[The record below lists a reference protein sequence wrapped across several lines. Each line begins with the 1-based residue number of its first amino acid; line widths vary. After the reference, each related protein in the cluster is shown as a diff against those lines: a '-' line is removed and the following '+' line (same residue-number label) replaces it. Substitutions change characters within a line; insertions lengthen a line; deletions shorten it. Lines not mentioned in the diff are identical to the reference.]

1 MKIDR
6 SKIIPILTGIFSL
19 LLGALYLILVQ
30 LLDLR
35 GEMVPAPIE
44 AILFFPLHVSLLH
57 LPLLSEVVAF
67 SYS

>member
-6 SKIIPILTGIFSL
+6 SKIIPIITGIFSL

-35 GEMVPAPIE
+35 GEMMPAPIG
-44 AILFFPLHVSLLH
+44 AILFSHLQIPLLH
-57 LPLLSEVVAF
+57 IPLLPEVMALG
-67 SYS
+67 YS